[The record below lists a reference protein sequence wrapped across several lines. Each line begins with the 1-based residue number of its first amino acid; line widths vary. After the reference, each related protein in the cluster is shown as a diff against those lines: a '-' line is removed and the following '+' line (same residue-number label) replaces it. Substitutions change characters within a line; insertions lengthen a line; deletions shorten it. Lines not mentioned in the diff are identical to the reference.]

1 MSDALLGVLAG
12 GIITLFANYLSFKFQ
27 LSQWKT
33 NKKIELL
40 QERREELAKSY
51 KEITRILT
59 SETDFAKAFVEITE
73 HAGVGMPEN
82 VLNTMSD
89 YITTK
94 SEQTEENKDPLMYE
108 ARGKIIVAMK
118 IAIDDLDKK
127 IENSLK

>member
-27 LSQWKT
+27 LSQWKA

-40 QERREELAKSY
+40 QERRVELANSY

-59 SETDFAKAFVEITE
+59 SQTDFAKAFVEITE
-73 HAGVGMPEN
+73 HAGVGMPGN
-82 VLNTMSD
+82 ILNIMAN
-89 YITTK
+89 YITTMV
-94 SEQTEENKDPLMYE
+94 EQTEENKDAIMYE
-108 ARGKIIVAMK
+108 ARAKIILAMK
-118 IAIDDLDKK
+118 TAIDDLDKK